1 MVTGITLIM
10 LILATQALDSGY
22 LARTPFSY
30 ALQVRSSPAPIPDSM
45 TLISDDPSWWPLINS
60 SRIASYFAV
69 AASAGVTY
77 DWVLTIGQEIELM
90 WRQRWSLMTVLFLS
104 LRYLGILYA
113 VLNILINIPTISMT
127 DVVSD
132 QH

>member
-90 WRQRWSLMTVLFLS
+90 WVSG
-104 LRYLGILYA
+104 LG
-113 VLNILINIPTISMT
+113 VSPPKNDMKTRLIRCRGNAGP
-127 DVVSD
+127 
-132 QH
+132 